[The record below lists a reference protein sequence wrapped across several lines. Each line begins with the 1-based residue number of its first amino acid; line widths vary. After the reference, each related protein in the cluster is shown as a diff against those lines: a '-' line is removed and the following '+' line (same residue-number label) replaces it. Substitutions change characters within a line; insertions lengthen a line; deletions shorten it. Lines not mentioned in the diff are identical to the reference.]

1 MSWHYLGGSINIWWW
16 KRDGCLMGGI
26 MQLHKAFLESLISSR
41 MSGITWDDMGVTREH
56 QSVPPWSDD
65 FCASSDCKYL
75 QKGSCQ
81 WLRSHWLEALENP
94 CPLAVALQPQ
104 GGEGL
109 GEGLSEVQQFLSLLL
124 TAASWSILGWSWW
137 QFQNIFSK
145 NIWCCWCSSRSM
157 NLITKL
163 VATLNQH
170 SSLFLEGSSGF
181 FQGK

>member
-16 KRDGCLMGGI
+16 KRDGCLIGGI
-26 MQLHKAFLESLISSR
+26 MQLYKAFLESLISSR

-109 GEGLSEVQQFLSLLL
+109 GRDSQQFSSSSHFYWQQLPGV
-124 TAASWSILGWSWW
+124 SWADHGDSSK
-137 QFQNIFSK
+137 IFSVK
-145 NIWCCWCSSRSM
+145 TYGVADVHPGVRTSS
-157 NLITKL
+157 
-163 VATLNQH
+163 Q
-170 SSLFLEGSSGF
+170 SLWLH
-181 FQGK
+181 